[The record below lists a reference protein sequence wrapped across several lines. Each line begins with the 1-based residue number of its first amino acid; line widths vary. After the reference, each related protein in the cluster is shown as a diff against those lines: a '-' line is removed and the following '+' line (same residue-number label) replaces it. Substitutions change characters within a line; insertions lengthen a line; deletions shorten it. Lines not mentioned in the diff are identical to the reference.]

1 MFSPDR
7 KGQGIKRPE
16 ILMGKVGPM
25 HASAVSEAGGEPR
38 VPPACGPGL
47 AAPVKCGPSGPRA
60 ARPRVLLFST
70 LGQGSNEEDR
80 IRSLLGAFDPHVFGF
95 DRTRKLG
102 MFRRLL
108 GEILSTRPDL
118 VVMEGTGLAG
128 GTALLLARLLI
139 GCRYVVSSGDAV

>member
-7 KGQGIKRPE
+7 KGQGIKRSE
-16 ILMGKVGPM
+16 KMMGKAGPM
-25 HASAVSEAGGEPR
+25 HASPVSEARGEPR
-38 VPPACGPGL
+38 VPPAYGPGN
-47 AAPVKCGPSGPRA
+47 ASPVECGPSGPSA

-80 IRSLLGAFDPHVFGF
+80 IRSLLGSFHPHVFGF
-95 DRTRKLG
+95 NRTRKLG

-128 GTALLLARLLI
+128 GMALVL
-139 GCRYVVSSGDAV
+139 